1 MSGNSL
7 ASLLAWMRTESRM
20 EKWGLVV
27 ALERNKTNL
36 IILQEYIRRFGAN
49 SYFPPITAKI
59 ETSANMR
66 SEMVQDFVMDAPVLS
81 FENAN
86 LNDSKAM
93 LTMSVISGF
102 QSTLDWD
109 EGWKVKMLN
118 WIDPLQGPKLHLDL
132 ELNRVPGNV
141 DDGGQV
147 ILDLRES
154 SNFRLTFAS
163 DSREQVVGGDFFK
176 DLFDKMEPAKRI
188 WELGKIERGSN
199 ALMRPQSF
207 ILRTQA
213 SGAAARDPQ
222 SLNFGDGAVLALV
235 RFEGKEEGYTPNSS
249 YKYLIPDDAG
259 ADYSATVLLNKR
271 MVAGSAILQEMTRI
285 LQSNNIEYQY
295 DQGGNLLKAMFM
307 SGSVTF
313 PDADYTRPAQLPDGT
328 VVNIGLK
335 SKEFEFS
342 ASSAAPLIVDFAQE
356 KVSIS
361 WKPTV
366 ITECTFTTSNQEPGI
381 FRVQIDMDMLLEYE
395 LVEEQGV
402 LLLKRTRGDFVPAI
416 KFIDLPASDDEEKN
430 AFWLLIALLIL
441 VPMTAHVLGT
451 LVIMAKLQIDFMER
465 FNSEASIAE
474 TISEIVKLNFG
485 SAIQGSEIHAP
496 HDIGFF
502 GRINPQQTSFLV
514 NPMRPL
520 VKQGQDVPFTTTPV
534 VSGVKWKVENL
545 LEGPG
550 DPGTIN
556 ADSGR
561 YLAPASVQGG
571 FTRVRVT
578 ATAPG
583 TGYSS
588 SALVTIVAND
598 FSIHPLIQKCDAGKA
613 VELKTGQ
620 LGEGEIRWSIKN
632 PVPGNSGELKP
643 STEAGGDQTYHAGE
657 ADDKKT
663 YLLEEI
669 EAKNMRTN
677 QTRSSY
683 VLVFQKKPGISV
695 KIVSTD
701 IAKGEVQL
709 EAVINGN
716 IVAAE
721 WSMPLSGQGAVDQN
735 GLYRSQTTS
744 SRFALV
750 FAAFEVFPVG
760 TFEGHVILPLPLVE
774 FPAYFELAMQ

>member
-1 MSGNSL
+1 M
-7 ASLLAWMRTESRM
+7 
-20 EKWGLVV
+20 
-27 ALERNKTNL
+27 
-36 IILQEYIRRFGAN
+36 
-49 SYFPPITAKI
+49 
-59 ETSANMR
+59 
-66 SEMVQDFVMDAPVLS
+66 
-81 FENAN
+81 
-86 LNDSKAM
+86 
-93 LTMSVISGF
+93 
-102 QSTLDWD
+102 
-109 EGWKVKMLN
+109 
-118 WIDPLQGPKLHLDL
+118 
-132 ELNRVPGNV
+132 
-141 DDGGQV
+141 
-147 ILDLRES
+147 
-154 SNFRLTFAS
+154 
-163 DSREQVVGGDFFK
+163 
-176 DLFDKMEPAKRI
+176 
-188 WELGKIERGSN
+188 
-199 ALMRPQSF
+199 
-207 ILRTQA
+207 
-213 SGAAARDPQ
+213 
-222 SLNFGDGAVLALV
+222 
-235 RFEGKEEGYTPNSS
+235 
-249 YKYLIPDDAG
+249 
-259 ADYSATVLLNKR
+259 
-271 MVAGSAILQEMTRI
+271 
-285 LQSNNIEYQY
+285 
-295 DQGGNLLKAMFM
+295 
-307 SGSVTF
+307 
-313 PDADYTRPAQLPDGT
+313 
-328 VVNIGLK
+328 
-335 SKEFEFS
+335 
-342 ASSAAPLIVDFAQE
+342 
-356 KVSIS
+356 
-361 WKPTV
+361 
-366 ITECTFTTSNQEPGI
+366 
-381 FRVQIDMDMLLEYE
+381 
-395 LVEEQGV
+395 
-402 LLLKRTRGDFVPAI
+402 
-416 KFIDLPASDDEEKN
+416 
-430 AFWLLIALLIL
+430 
-441 VPMTAHVLGT
+441 
-451 LVIMAKLQIDFMER
+451 
-465 FNSEASIAE
+465 
-474 TISEIVKLNFG
+474 
-485 SAIQGSEIHAP
+485 
-496 HDIGFF
+496 
-502 GRINPQQTSFLV
+502 
-514 NPMRPL
+514 
-520 VKQGQDVPFTTTPV
+520 
-534 VSGVKWKVENL
+534 KWKVENL